1 MKSFFKGLGIL
12 IKITIVIVIINI
24 CFLMSKQPEEV
35 TTHVWHISQYNE
47 VYFQDANHK
56 DYKIKVPDAK
66 EKYQIG
72 DTETI
77 IVNPNGTYEIKQ

>member
-12 IKITIVIVIINI
+12 IKITIVVIIINI
-24 CFLMSKQPEEV
+24 CFTMSKQPEEV
-35 TTHVWHISQYNE
+35 TTHVWLITQYNE
-47 VYFQDANHK
+47 VYFQDANLK

-72 DTETI
+72 DIETI